1 MLKPVNPVAN
11 RVAEGRRVASR
22 SIVLTSQ
29 SAVSS
34 YVFRRGVVPAVAGE
48 SREDTVWEGGMVLS
62 DHEEH
67 ATEYTEQG
75 YAMVLFDKFSGGS
88 MHSDGDD
95 INSGESILYAQIEP
109 FNLDDYGS
117 HRKMLVNTPDWK
129 PQKGDVFALVIEED
143 LIKWVECV
151 GVTGQSL
158 HAQHGETYVLNIRDS
173 LMHLDPFKNPEDFI
187 K

>member
-34 YVFRRGVVPAVAGE
+34 YVFRRSVVPAVAGE
-48 SREDTVWEGGMVLS
+48 SREETVWEGGMVLS

-67 ATEYTEQG
+67 ATEYAEQG

-88 MHSDGDD
+88 CIAMGTTSIAVKQSYMRKLSHLIWMTTAHTEKCWSIRQTGSLKRGCFCAGD
-95 INSGESILYAQIEP
+95 
-109 FNLDDYGS
+109 
-117 HRKMLVNTPDWK
+117 
-129 PQKGDVFALVIEED
+129 
-143 LIKWVECV
+143 
-151 GVTGQSL
+151 
-158 HAQHGETYVLNIRDS
+158 
-173 LMHLDPFKNPEDFI
+173 
-187 K
+187 